1 MLLNRKILDKR
12 MMFDIKELDRI
23 LRSKNAYKNFFM
35 FIMGT
40 LISAIAVSVLY
51 EPYDIVVS
59 GSTGIAF
66 LITKIVPIDL
76 SLVIFLVCSILLII
90 GFIVFGVS
98 YGSKNILI
106 TIISPIFV
114 KAATLLNDI
123 ITFEK
128 PSYFLIAILAGIL
141 GGLGTGLIRK
151 SGYSPG
157 GLCVVYDIINK
168 KFKISIGNAS
178 LICNTIIMLIS
189 LFTFGLSAFIYGFIA
204 LYVSSYVVDKIMIG
218 ISNNK
223 AFYIVTKNSKEVR
236 DYIVNNLNYT
246 VTIINAK
253 GGYSNKKKKMLMCV
267 IPTKLYIN
275 LKEVV
280 KEIDKDA
287 FFLITDSYY
296 VSR

>member
-204 LYVSSYVVDKIMIG
+204 LYVSYYVVDKIMIG

-267 IPTKLYIN
+267 IPTKFYIN

>member
-1 MLLNRKILDKR
+1 MLLDRKILDKR
-12 MMFDIKELDRI
+12 KVFDIRELDRI

-51 EPYDIVVS
+51 EPYGIVIS

-66 LITKIVPIDL
+66 LITKVVPIDL
-76 SLVIFLVCSILLII
+76 SLVIFLVCSVLMII
-90 GFIVFGVS
+90 GFIVFGVN

-106 TIISPIFV
+106 TIISPVFV

-141 GGLGTGLIRK
+141 GGIGTGLIRK

-157 GLCVVYDIINK
+157 GLCVIYDIINK
-168 KFKISIGNAS
+168 KFKISIGNSS

-223 AFYIVTKNSKEVR
+223 AFYIITRNPKEVR
-236 DYIVNNLNYT
+236 DYIINNLNYT
-246 VTIINAK
+246 VTVINAK

-267 IPTKLYIN
+267 IPTRSYIN

-280 KEIDKDA
+280 REIDKNA

-296 VSR
+296 VSK